1 MIKIG
6 MWMLSQVQKCDS
18 LCEIDMKDHANLRR
32 CYLYKLS
39 MNEALKWFKNI
50 AFVASSQ
57 DSYVP
62 YESARI

>member
-1 MIKIG
+1 
-6 MWMLSQVQKCDS
+6 
-18 LCEIDMKDHANLRR
+18 MKDHENWRN

-39 MNEALKWFKNI
+39 QNNGLKYFKNI
-50 AFVASSQ
+50 AFLASSQ